1 MAGGEYLGKG
11 CPETVR
17 SGLGSLWWGAK
28 NHWNWNCVTWEK
40 PKLSRG
46 RNEAARANNSSRVA
60 QTGLQDSEWVSEREG
75 GYTYGYFPCLNASNN
90 ENTKIRKQTKIKK
103 LALRLR
109 PILQELKKNPN
120 VVRDKNFKKSS
131 FVYEVKF
138 KNKINKI
145 KPNY

>member
-28 NHWNWNCVTWEK
+28 NHWNWNCVTWGVAQAEPRAK
-40 PKLSRG
+40 RG
-46 RNEAARANNSSRVA
+46 RTSAQLVKGCPDRVA
-60 QTGLQDSEWVSEREG
+60 RQWVSERERG

-120 VVRDKNFKKSS
+120 VMRDKNFKKSS